1 MTDEADEARV
11 RELLAEL
18 RAAQPDGSAVVP
30 RVTRAVRWQRP
41 LRHTLEGIG
50 ALGGGLASGLLALL
64 RPTSSRGRRR

>member
-1 MTDEADEARV
+1 MSDEADEARV

-18 RAAQPDGSAVVP
+18 RQSQPDGSAVAP

-50 ALGGGLASGLLALL
+50 ALGGGWGSGLVAFL
-64 RPTSSRGRRR
+64 RPSRGGRR